1 MKTSRPVAASLA
13 VAGYIV
19 MIVPI
24 LFVVAT
30 AFTGGRTLRFPPEGF
45 SLRWF
50 GAAFAYKP
58 FTSALVSSLEL
69 ALLATILALVIG
81 VPVTL
86 AIHRGRLPGKGIV
99 EGLFLSPLIVPE
111 LVVGLAL
118 YQQLIIG
125 LRLDNFPVLLIGHT
139 VLMLPYAVRV
149 TGASLA
155 LADSSVEE
163 AARGLGASPLRAF
176 FTVTLPLLRPGI
188 FSAGLLSFVTSFNN
202 VPLSLLLQSRDFR
215 TLPVTMLDYVQ
226 QSYDPMVAATST
238 IILAGTVLVLAVLLL
253 LGIPLVLLGSA
264 VGTQLSELHAAV
276 ENKTLAIP
284 APNPKV
290 AEWPIV
296 GERAFS
302 TWSEA
307 AANLPVFLEKN
318 RDLIKE
324 YSRKALQLATGDPR
338 AQATAWRLVAE
349 SLRSRRREP
358 EAAEA
363 ERRAAALTASA
374 QNP

>member
-1 MKTSRPVAASLA
+1 MKVRRPVASALA

-30 AFTGGRTLRFPPEGF
+30 AFTGGETLRFPPEGV

-50 GAAFAYKP
+50 EAALSYEP
-58 FTSALVSSLEL
+58 FIGALVSSLQLAVLATAL
-69 ALLATILALVIG
+69 ALLVG

-86 AIHRGRLPGKGIV
+86 AIHRGHIPGKGLV

-118 YQQLIIG
+118 YQQLMIG
-125 LRLDNFPVLLIGHT
+125 LRLDNFETLLIGHT

-155 LADSSVEE
+155 LADPALEE

-188 FSAGLLSFVTSFNN
+188 FSAALLSFVTSFNN

-226 QSYDPMVAATST
+226 QSYDPMVAAMATL
-238 IILAGTVLVLAVLLL
+238 ILAATIVVAV
-253 LGIPLVLLGSA
+253 I
-264 VGTQLSELHAAV
+264 
-276 ENKTLAIP
+276 
-284 APNPKV
+284 
-290 AEWPIV
+290 
-296 GERAFS
+296 
-302 TWSEA
+302 
-307 AANLPVFLEKN
+307 
-318 RDLIKE
+318 
-324 YSRKALQLATGDPR
+324 
-338 AQATAWRLVAE
+338 
-349 SLRSRRREP
+349 
-358 EAAEA
+358 A
-363 ERRAAALTASA
+363 ERTVGFAKIFGGINR
-374 QNP
+374 

>member
-1 MKTSRPVAASLA
+1 MKVRRPVASALA

-30 AFTGGRTLRFPPEGF
+30 AFTAGETLRFPPEGV

-50 GAAFAYKP
+50 EAALSYEP
-58 FTSALVSSLEL
+58 FIGALVSSLQL
-69 ALLATILALVIG
+69 AVLATIIALLVG

-86 AIHRGRLPGKGIV
+86 AIHRGHIPGKGLV

-118 YQQLIIG
+118 YQQLMIG
-125 LRLDNFPVLLIGHT
+125 LRLDNFETLLIGHT

-155 LADSSVEE
+155 LADPALEE

-176 FTVTLPLLRPGI
+176 FNVTLPLLRPGI
-188 FSAGLLSFVTSFNN
+188 FSAALLSFVTSFNN

-226 QSYDPMVAATST
+226 QSYDPMVAAMATL
-238 IILAGTVLVLAVLLL
+238 ILAATIVVAV
-253 LGIPLVLLGSA
+253 I
-264 VGTQLSELHAAV
+264 
-276 ENKTLAIP
+276 
-284 APNPKV
+284 
-290 AEWPIV
+290 
-296 GERAFS
+296 
-302 TWSEA
+302 
-307 AANLPVFLEKN
+307 
-318 RDLIKE
+318 
-324 YSRKALQLATGDPR
+324 
-338 AQATAWRLVAE
+338 
-349 SLRSRRREP
+349 
-358 EAAEA
+358 A
-363 ERRAAALTASA
+363 ERTVGFAKIFGGINR
-374 QNP
+374 